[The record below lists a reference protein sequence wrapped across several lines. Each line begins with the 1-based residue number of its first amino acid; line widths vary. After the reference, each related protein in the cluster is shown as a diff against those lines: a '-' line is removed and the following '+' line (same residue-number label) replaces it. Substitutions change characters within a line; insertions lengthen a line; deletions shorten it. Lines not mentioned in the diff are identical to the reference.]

1 MLIKTIADMKC
12 LTIAALLFVAGLSIA
27 EKYTDKYDNIDVD
40 EILENRKLL
49 VPYIKCVLDEGRCT
63 PDGKELK
70 AHIKDGMQTACAKCT
85 DKQKVSARKIVKHIK
100 QHEADYWEQMKA
112 KYDPKDEFK
121 EIYEG
126 FLAGQN

>member
-1 MLIKTIADMKC
+1 MFIKSFFSMKC

-70 AHIKDGMQTACAKCT
+70 GN
-85 DKQKVSARKIVKHIK
+85 
-100 QHEADYWEQMKA
+100 
-112 KYDPKDEFK
+112 FK
-121 EIYEG
+121 MNN
-126 FLAGQN
+126 LSHH